1 MHTHPQG
8 SVYMV
13 SPIERKKV
21 SVQIFEALKNDIKD
35 KTFPPNS
42 KLPSENELAKMF
54 GVSRS
59 PIREALSI
67 LEASGLIDSRQGGGN
82 YVRNVSLASML
93 DSVTFEMITM
103 EQVYDLLEMRTVLET
118 EAATFAATRATADD
132 LSNIRLALNQFFR
145 TMKDDNSIGSEAD
158 FLFHHEIV
166 RASHNSFLLQS
177 VENLRELYKRS
188 LNFSLKQNLG
198 LRRKREQIYK
208 EHVKIYESIEKK
220 DGKSAG
226 YHMKRHLYNVRIK
239 LGDDRIKP
247 LDGME

>member
-1 MHTHPQG
+1 MI
-8 SVYMV
+8 

-21 SVQIFEALKNDIKD
+21 SIQVFEELKKGIKE

-67 LEASGLIDSRQGGGN
+67 LEASGLIDSRQGGGS
-82 YVRNVSLASML
+82 YVKKVSLTNML
-93 DSVTFEMITM
+93 DSVTFEMINM

-132 LSNIRLALNQFFR
+132 LSNIKLALNQFFK
-145 TMKDDNSIGSEAD
+145 TMKDDHSIGFEAD
-158 FLFHHEIV
+158 FLFHHEIMK
-166 RASHNSFLLQS
+166 ASHNPFLLQS

-198 LRRKREQIYK
+198 LRRKREQIYQ
-208 EHVKIYESIEKK
+208 EHLKIYESIEQR
-220 DGKSAG
+220 DAKSAG

-239 LGDDRIKP
+239 LGDDRIDP
-247 LDGME
+247 LEDME